1 MVNGYSSIEPERIRD
16 PIVSGIFY
24 PDDPVELKNSVD
36 GFLKNVGRI
45 RMDALA
51 VISPH
56 AGLSFAGSIQ
66 AKALAAAR
74 SRRIENVV
82 ILSPRHKSGDSLIF
96 LPESDYFCTP
106 FGRIKVARGLLAE
119 MESCGTA
126 FAVDDIPHLE
136 EHAIEV
142 QLPFI
147 ARLFPDAAIVPLI
160 LGSNERSI
168 VLSVS
173 RALEYVFSD
182 RLDTTLF
189 VVSTNLARGPEAEAA
204 KRSSIAFIKE
214 AERMEGEGILGAAG
228 RPGSP
233 CGAQCLAAL
242 CACGFMRGRKM
253 ETLRLE
259 DSVSLCAAEP
269 QKQSSKDQVAPSEDA
284 VIYAAIAFY

>member
-1 MVNGYSSIEPERIRD
+1 MVNGYPSIEPERIRD

-45 RMDALA
+45 RMDAVA
-51 VISPH
+51 VVSPH
-56 AGLSFAGSIQ
+56 AGLSYVGPIQ
-66 AKALAAAR
+66 AKALASAR

-82 ILSPRHKSGDSLIF
+82 ILSPRHKLGDSLIF

-119 MESCGTA
+119 IESCGTA

-147 ARLFPDAAIVPLI
+147 ERLFPDAAIVPLI

-168 VLSVS
+168 ILSVS

-189 VVSTNLARGPEAEAA
+189 VVTTNLFRGPDAEAA
-204 KRSSIAFIKE
+204 KRSSIAFIKD
-214 AERMEGEGILGAAG
+214 AERIGGAGILSSAG
-228 RPGSP
+228 QAGSA

-242 CACGFMRGRKM
+242 CACGFMRERKM
-253 ETLRLE
+253 ETLCLE
-259 DSVSLCAAEP
+259 DSASLKSKEHA
-269 QKQSSKDQVAPSEDA
+269 KQPSKDQPAPSEDA
-284 VIYAAIAFY
+284 VVYAAIAYY